1 MTNEITNQS
10 GIIRVQITKNG
21 KISYAEIYVDTY
33 LRLIQKHKGMGDT
46 MIQSVLNGFDIYHVL
61 PTYE

>member
-1 MTNEITNQS
+1 MTNELTNQS
-10 GIIRVQITKNG
+10 GIIRVQITKDG
-21 KISYAEIYVDTY
+21 KVSYAEIYVDTY

-46 MIQSVLNGFDIYHVL
+46 MIQSVLNQFDIYHVL

>member
-1 MTNEITNQS
+1 MENEITNQS
-10 GIIRVQITKNG
+10 GIIRVQITKDG
-21 KISYAEIYVDTY
+21 KVSYAEIYVDTY

>member
-1 MTNEITNQS
+1 MTNELTNQS
-10 GIIRVQITKNG
+10 GIISVQITKNG
-21 KISYAEIYVDTY
+21 KVSYAEIYVDTY

-46 MIQSVLNGFDIYHVL
+46 MIQSVLNQFDIYHVL

>member
-1 MTNEITNQS
+1 MTNELTNQS

>member
-10 GIIRVQITKNG
+10 GIIRVQVTKDG
-21 KISYAEIYVDTY
+21 KVSYAEIYVDTY
-33 LRLIQKHKGMGDT
+33 LRLIQTHKGMGDT
-46 MIQSVLNGFDIYHVL
+46 MIQSVLNEFDINYKL

>member
-46 MIQSVLNGFDIYHVL
+46 MIQSVLNQFDIYHVL

>member
-1 MTNEITNQS
+1 MTNELTNQS
-10 GIIRVQITKNG
+10 GIIRVQITKDG
-21 KISYAEIYVDTY
+21 KVSYAEIYVDTY

>member
-10 GIIRVQITKNG
+10 GIIRVQITKDG
-21 KISYAEIYVDTY
+21 KVSYAEIYVDTY

-46 MIQSVLNGFDIYHVL
+46 MIQSVLNQFDIYHVL

>member
-1 MTNEITNQS
+1 MTNELTNQS

-21 KISYAEIYVDTY
+21 KVSYAEIYVDTY

>member
-1 MTNEITNQS
+1 MTNEITNES

>member
-10 GIIRVQITKNG
+10 GIIRVQITKDG
-21 KISYAEIYVDTY
+21 KVSYAEIYVDTY

>member
-1 MTNEITNQS
+1 MTNELTNQS

-21 KISYAEIYVDTY
+21 KVSYAEIYVDTY

-46 MIQSVLNGFDIYHVL
+46 MIQSVLNQFDIYHVL